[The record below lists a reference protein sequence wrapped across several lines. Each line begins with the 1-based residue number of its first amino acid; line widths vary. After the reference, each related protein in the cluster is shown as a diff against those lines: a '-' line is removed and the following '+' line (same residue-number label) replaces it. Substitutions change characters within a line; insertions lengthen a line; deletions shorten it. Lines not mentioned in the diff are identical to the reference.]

1 MNTTATRRL
10 PPPRLKYSFPDKKPS
25 PMQKKRKMTTGNSA
39 QAVIPHA
46 RYWFEAL
53 HQWNHASTAPKV
65 PLKDWYEADRIND
78 HALYSK
84 RKLVAME
91 VEYYNG
97 MERFNNIYSAGLPDR
112 NGKPVKGVKYLPTR
126 ELLTAIRRRRTAED
140 REGQKTDERV
150 KQLQRERRSGPGLPR
165 VAAGIVCGEFSS
177 KNLSVC

>member
-1 MNTTATRRL
+1 
-10 PPPRLKYSFPDKKPS
+10 PS
-25 PMQKKRKMTTGNSA
+25 PMQKKGKMTTGNSA

-65 PLKDWYEADRIND
+65 PLKDWCEADRIND

-126 ELLTAIRRRRTAED
+126 ELLTAIRRRRTADD

-165 VAAGIVCGEFSS
+165 VAAGIVCGELS
-177 KNLSVC
+177 KALLKE